1 MLKGTGILQAMLTMD
16 AVALASLLAVVWA
29 AAHPDAASKDP
40 LARHAAWGLAA
51 ALLNLVARCIA
62 IFYMLASGR
71 ALKDLVAEAG
81 LDPSYV
87 VRSKGIKRT
96 VETLATLALVPVM
109 VAAVKGGA
117 ADVAGAAGAH
127 SAWSWAAVAA
137 AALCLAVD
145 VRAGLRNH
153 ALLREAD
160 AAVRG
165 AAGAATSRPR

>member
-1 MLKGTGILQAMLTMD
+1 MNDRALKGTGILQAMLTMD
-16 AVALASLLAVVWA
+16 AVALASLLAAVWA
-29 AAHPDAASKDP
+29 AANPDPAAATDP

-51 ALLNLVARCIA
+51 ALFNLVARCIA

-81 LDPSYV
+81 LDPSFV
-87 VRSKGIKRT
+87 ARAKGIKRT
-96 VETLATLALVPVM
+96 VETLATLALIPVM

-117 ADVAGAAGAH
+117 AAGGTNSHA
-127 SAWSWAAVAA
+127 AWSWAAVAA

-145 VRAGLRNH
+145 VRAGIKNY

-160 AAVRG
+160 ASVR
-165 AAGAATSRPR
+165 ATSSAR

>member
-1 MLKGTGILQAMLTMD
+1 MITMD
-16 AVALASLLAVVWA
+16 AVALASLLAAAWA
-29 AAHPDAASKDP
+29 AANPEPEALDP
-40 LARHAAWGLAA
+40 AARHAAWGLAS

-81 LDPSYV
+81 LDASFV
-87 VRSKGIKRT
+87 ARSKGAKRS

-109 VAAVKGGA
+109 VAAVNGGA
-117 ADVAGAAGAH
+117 AGPGGGGAASHA
-127 SAWSWAAVAA
+127 AWSWAAVAA

-145 VRAGLRNH
+145 VRAGIRNH

-165 AAGAATSRPR
+165 AGSR